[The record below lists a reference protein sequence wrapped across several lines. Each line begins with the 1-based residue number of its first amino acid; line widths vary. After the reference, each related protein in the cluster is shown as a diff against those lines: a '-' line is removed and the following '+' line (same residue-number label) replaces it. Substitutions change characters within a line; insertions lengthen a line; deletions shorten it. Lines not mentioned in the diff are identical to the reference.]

1 MTFDGDLLL
10 DIDPTTME
18 WDITFTNGQPIM
30 TSGLETCVLL
40 AVFGGPN
47 VQNGMIDDPAE
58 RFDSTFPDVIRR
70 ATVCDATRNDGIAAI
85 EKALAFLTSEGIA
98 SAVRVSGEISS
109 AYRIDW
115 SIEIDAPSGAEGG
128 GKYAINW
135 DKGSLTFGS
144 MSGGGH

>member
-10 DIDPTTME
+10 DIDPVTMG
-18 WDITFTNGQPIM
+18 WDISIANGQPVM

-40 AVFGGPN
+40 AVFGGQN
-47 VQNGMIDDPAE
+47 VQNGMIDNPAE
-58 RFDSTFPDVIRR
+58 RFDSTFPAVIRR

-98 SAVRVSGEISS
+98 SAVRVSGSISS

-115 SIEIDAPSGAEGG
+115 PIEIDSPQGG
-128 GKYAINW
+128 GRYSINW

-144 MSGGGH
+144 MSGGR